1 MAAKGDHMKNELAA
15 PPRWAESILKSLLRP
30 SDRES
35 ISGDLLEEY
44 RAVRYPSNGRR
55 RADAWYIKHVWSV
68 FLHFM
73 WPMMLAAALVGLL
86 QVMHNRGYGLVP
98 FPALLIF
105 HGALYFGAGFR
116 ASRRTGL
123 IWTGIIA
130 GAVTSLMAFAITM
143 TGFVVRSPQFL
154 IAIFSKDFIVDILS
168 PLTLMALAVG
178 FVFGTIGGMI
188 GWWIGP
194 HRPTEVRTS

>member
-1 MAAKGDHMKNELAA
+1 MAAEGARMKNKLAA
-15 PPRWAESILKSLLRP
+15 PPRWAEAILKSMLRP

-44 RAVRYPSNGRR
+44 RAVRYPAYGRL
-55 RADAWYIKHVWSV
+55 RANAWYVKHVFSV
-68 FLHFM
+68 LMHFM
-73 WPMMLAAALVGLL
+73 WPILLAAALVGLL

-105 HGALYFGAGFR
+105 HGTLYLGAGFR

-123 IWTGIIA
+123 IRAGIIA
-130 GAVTSLMAFAITM
+130 GAATSLTVFAITV
-143 TGFVVRSPQFL
+143 TGMVVGFPLFKIL
-154 IAIFSKDFIVDILS
+154 FSKHFDFVRILS
-168 PLTLMALAVG
+168 VGILMFLAIGIVA
-178 FVFGTIGGMI
+178 GTIGGMI

-194 HRPTEVRTS
+194 HRPKEVRAS